1 MGNEKIIKKFE
12 IALKRA
18 KPMKGKMND
27 WQYLNLKKLLP
38 DNLHPNEY
46 ERQIKRICDKIKY

>member
-1 MGNEKIIKKFE
+1 MKSSPKKKFE

-27 WQYLNLKKLLP
+27 WQYDNLKNLLP
-38 DNLHPNEY
+38 ANLYPKEY
-46 ERQIKRICDKIKY
+46 DIQIKRICDKIKY